1 MKNILITGASRGIG
15 AAMALLF
22 GSSGYNVIL
31 NYRTH
36 REEAENIVKEIQRNQ
51 GNAVAIPA
59 DISLFHEAEQL
70 FANAVN
76 TFGSIDVL
84 INNAGISS
92 YQLFQEID
100 PKEWQD
106 MFAVNVHSA
115 FYLSKLVLPSM
126 IQKQAGIILNMAS
139 IWGLVGGSTEVHY
152 SATKGAII
160 AMTKALAKEVA
171 PSGIRV
177 NAIAPGAIDTGMLNL
192 SEDDQKI
199 LLEET
204 PLGRLGRPDEIA
216 QLALYLCSD
225 AASFITGQII
235 SPNGGLVI

>member
-1 MKNILITGASRGIG
+1 MKNVLITGASRGIG

-22 GSSGYNVIL
+22 GSCGYNVII

-36 REEAENIVKEIQRNQ
+36 QKDALDIVQKIRKKQ
-51 GNAVAIPA
+51 GNAIAIQA
-59 DISLFHEAEQL
+59 DISVFSEAEHL
-70 FANAVN
+70 FWESVD
-76 TFGSIDVL
+76 TFGAIDVL

-92 YQLFQEID
+92 YRLFQEIN
-100 PKEWQD
+100 PKEWQQI
-106 MFAVNVHSA
+106 FAVNVHGA

-126 IQKQAGIILNMAS
+126 IHNQSGVILNMTS

-152 SATKGAII
+152 SATKGAVI

-192 SEDDQKI
+192 SEEDRKI

-204 PLGRLGRPDEIA
+204 PLGRLGHPEEIA

-225 AASFITGQII
+225 AASFITGQVI

>member
-1 MKNILITGASRGIG
+1 MKNVLITGASRGIG
-15 AAMALLF
+15 AAMALAF

-31 NYRTH
+31 NYRIH
-36 REEAENIVKEIQRNQ
+36 REEAENIVKEIQRQQ
-51 GNAVAIPA
+51 GNAIAVPA
-59 DISLFHEAEQL
+59 DISFFHEAEQL
-70 FANAVN
+70 FFNAVN

-92 YQLFQEID
+92 YRLFQEID

-106 MFAVNVHSA
+106 MFAVNVHGT
-115 FYLSKLVLPSM
+115 FYLSKLVLPAM
-126 IQKQAGIILNMAS
+126 IQKQSGIILNMTS
-139 IWGLVGGSTEVHY
+139 VWGLVGGSTEVHY

-177 NAIAPGAIDTGMLNL
+177 NAIAPGAIDTEMLSL
-192 SEDDQKI
+192 SEDDRKI